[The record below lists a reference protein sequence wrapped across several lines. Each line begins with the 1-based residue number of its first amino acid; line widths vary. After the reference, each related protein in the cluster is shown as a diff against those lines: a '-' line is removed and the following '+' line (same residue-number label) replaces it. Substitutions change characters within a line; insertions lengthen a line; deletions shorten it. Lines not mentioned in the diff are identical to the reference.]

1 MVKKNSISD
10 AELEILNVL
19 WQTKQPLSAF
29 EIRNR
34 LNETRQWERTTVLTL
49 IRRLVD
55 KGFIN
60 QEKRDVYYYSPNV
73 AREDY
78 RREET
83 KNFITRLYQGNSKDL
98 VAALFMD
105 DNLSQKDIEELRA
118 YFNQPNP

>member
-1 MVKKNSISD
+1 MAKKNSISD

-19 WQTKQPLSAF
+19 WQSKEPLSAF
-29 EIRNR
+29 EIRSR

-55 KGFIN
+55 KGFMN

-78 RREET
+78 RKEET
-83 KNFITRLYQGNSKDL
+83 KDFISRLYQGNSKDL

-105 DNLSQKDIEELRA
+105 DNLSQKDIEELRV